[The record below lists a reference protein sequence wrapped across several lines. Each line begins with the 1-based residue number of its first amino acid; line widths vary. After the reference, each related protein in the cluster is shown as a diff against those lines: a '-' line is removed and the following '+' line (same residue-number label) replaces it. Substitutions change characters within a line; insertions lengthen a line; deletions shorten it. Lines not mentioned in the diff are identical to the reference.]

1 MVDVSGDGN
10 VTYQKDLEAM
20 FLVPENN
27 KLTSSRVT
35 FVIGF
40 VMEVGKSNVITEGW
54 KSNLQVT
61 GQSMLRGLEVNQAQ
75 EPQYVSRSAFIT
87 GYWTEHA

>member
-1 MVDVSGDGN
+1 
-10 VTYQKDLEAM
+10 
-20 FLVPENN
+20 
-27 KLTSSRVT
+27 
-35 FVIGF
+35 
-40 VMEVGKSNVITEGW
+40 MEVGKSNVITEGW